1 MEELLASA
9 GSVKFPVENKAGD
22 SAILKVVEAY
32 CAGGRGAI
40 RKLWMFWDVRWSSF
54 LTCCYWQFSKKK
66 HWVLLL
72 R

>member
-40 RKLWMFWDVRWSSF
+40 RESLWRWRGGFGKGLQVRSEWIDY
-54 LTCCYWQFSKKK
+54 C
-66 HWVLLL
+66 
-72 R
+72 